1 MSALHSKADI
11 RSLQRNVRYVPK
23 ADIAPRYARHPE
35 KEKGPRGEG
44 QPKFREEKPE
54 ASRKQVSVLS

>member
-1 MSALHSKADI
+1 
-11 RSLQRNVRYVPK
+11 LQRNVRYVPK